1 MNNKSSNYDYL
12 ISELI
17 DLLSIM
23 QIKEIKFNNKRKI
36 YSKQMK
42 DISVDINK
50 LIRNKKIDIN
60 GEIIRKIAFVGISN
74 LLVWEL
80 KDLMLSNKK
89 DYDKFLQK
97 ALELNIIR
105 NKVFNTMMID
115 FNEFDETRQRN
126 ETLNKRKRK
135 WCKSIMNSFD
145 NQ

>member
-42 DISVDINK
+42 DISLDINK
-50 LIRNKKIDIN
+50 LIRDKEIDIN

-105 NKVFNTMMID
+105 NKIFNTMMID
-115 FNEFDETRQRN
+115 FDEFDETRKRN

-135 WCKSIMNSFD
+135 WCNSIMNSFD
-145 NQ
+145 N

>member
-105 NKVFNTMMID
+105 NKIFNTMMID
-115 FNEFDETRQRN
+115 FNEFDETRKRN
-126 ETLNKRKRK
+126 EILNKRKRK
-135 WCKSIMNSFD
+135 WYKSIMNSFD
-145 NQ
+145 N

>member
-42 DISVDINK
+42 NISVDINK
-50 LIRNKKIDIN
+50 LIRNKKIYIN

-105 NKVFNTMMID
+105 NKIFNTMMID
-115 FNEFDETRQRN
+115 FNEFDETRKRN
-126 ETLNKRKRK
+126 EILNKRKRK
-135 WCKSIMNSFD
+135 WYKSIMNSFD
-145 NQ
+145 N

>member
-89 DYDKFLQK
+89 DYDRFLQK

-105 NKVFNTMMID
+105 NKIFNTMMID
-115 FNEFDETRQRN
+115 FNEFDETRKRN
-126 ETLNKRKRK
+126 EILNKRKRK
-135 WCKSIMNSFD
+135 WYKSIMNSFD
-145 NQ
+145 N

>member
-42 DISVDINK
+42 NISVDINK

-105 NKVFNTMMID
+105 NKIFNTMMID
-115 FNEFDETRQRN
+115 FNEFDETRKRN
-126 ETLNKRKRK
+126 EILNKRKRK
-135 WCKSIMNSFD
+135 WYKSIMNSFD
-145 NQ
+145 N